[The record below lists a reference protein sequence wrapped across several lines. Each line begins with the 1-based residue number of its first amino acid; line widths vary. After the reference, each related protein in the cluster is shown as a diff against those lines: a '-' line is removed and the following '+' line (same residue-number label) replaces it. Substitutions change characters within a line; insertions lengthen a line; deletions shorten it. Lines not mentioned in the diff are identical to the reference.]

1 MKVLQQNQ
9 VTPPAYTETH
19 FQFEVDG
26 YPDGWEYSIRVYD
39 DGGYTI
45 HNHLGIQLF
54 LSTDFDYSE
63 DEEFANQILE
73 YMGL

>member
-1 MKVLQQNQ
+1 MKVLQQNR
-9 VTPPAYTETH
+9 VTPPPYTETH

-39 DGGYTI
+39 DGSYTI
-45 HNHLGIQLF
+45 HNHLGIELF